1 MKGAIKNYILA
12 FFAGMGSILAETF
25 GGWDAFL
32 KALVLFMVVDYITG
46 MTVALVFHKSG
57 KTKNGGAS
65 SSVGFKG
72 IAKKICIFLLVALAT
87 RVDVMSKTN
96 YVRNATIFFFIANEG
111 LSVIENIGLMG
122 VKYPTFLKKA
132 LEALKDKSEEE

>member
-1 MKGAIKNYILA
+1 VKMTLKNCILA
-12 FFAGMGSILAETF
+12 FFAGAGSLFAEVF
-25 GGWDAFL
+25 GGWDVFL

-46 MTVALVFHKSG
+46 MTVALVFHKSD
-57 KTKNGGAS
+57 KTKNGRAS

-72 IAKKICIFLLVALAT
+72 IAKKICIFLLVALA
-87 RVDVMSKTN
+87 VKIDSMSGTG

-122 VKYPTFLKKA
+122 VKYPAFLKKA

>member
-1 MKGAIKNYILA
+1 MIIKVKNIIVVI
-12 FFAGMGSILAETF
+12 FASLGSILAETF

-87 RVDVMSKTN
+87 RVDSMSNTN

>member
-1 MKGAIKNYILA
+1 MKMTVKNYVLA
-12 FFAGMGSILAETF
+12 FVAGTGSLFAEVF
-25 GGWDAFL
+25 GGWDVFL
-32 KALVLFMVVDYITG
+32 KALVMFMVVDYITG

-72 IAKKICIFLLVALAT
+72 IVKKICIFLLVALAAK
-87 RVDVMSKTN
+87 VDSITKTN

-122 VKYPTFLKKA
+122 VEYPKFLKKA
-132 LEALKDKSEEE
+132 IEALKDKNEE

>member
-72 IAKKICIFLLVALAT
+72 IAKKICVFLLVALAT
-87 RVDVMSKTN
+87 RVDSMSKTN

>member
-32 KALVLFMVVDYITG
+32 KALVLFMIVDYITG

-72 IAKKICIFLLVALAT
+72 IAKKICVFLLVALAT
-87 RVDVMSKTN
+87 RVDSMSKTN